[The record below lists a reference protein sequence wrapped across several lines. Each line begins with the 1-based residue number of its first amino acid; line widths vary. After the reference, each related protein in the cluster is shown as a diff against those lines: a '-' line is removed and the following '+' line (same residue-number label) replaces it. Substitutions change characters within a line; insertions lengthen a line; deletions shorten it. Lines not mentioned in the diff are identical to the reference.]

1 VKKSLTS
8 AALSDMLWP
17 KVFYVAADG
26 KITAVIVQRVREPK
40 PSFVPGSPLPL
51 FDSHTAPRCST
62 CLVFEYD
69 VISDGKRSLVHG
81 TATPNSSPPL
91 TGAEMRG

>member
-8 AALSDMLWP
+8 AALSDKSP
-17 KVFYVAADG
+17 V
-26 KITAVIVQRVREPK
+26 TVQRVREPK
-40 PSFVPGSPLPL
+40 PSFVPGSPVAL

-62 CLVFEYD
+62 YLVFEYD
-69 VISDGKRSLVHG
+69 VTSDGKRFLVHG

-91 TGAEMRG
+91 TVVLNWNVGLRK